1 MNELPEPG
9 EEDTGMDL
17 RDAWLLVRERKW
29 YVLTVFLVTVLL
41 AGVYTFLSTPI
52 YEAESTVQVLRHGP
66 QILRVADVMDNTIAS
81 DSDFNTQIDILES
94 TSIVQAVVSR
104 LSSDELKLLT
114 DPYAKR
120 SGETPSPGSIILA
133 NRRVIPQRLSLITA
147 ITFRHPN
154 PRIAARVT
162 NLIAGEYIAYN
173 SRLRTDEALKAVDE
187 LKDRA
192 DQQRKRVDEI
202 ANSLQSFR
210 QRGNLISL
218 VQSKDIVTEKLKAL
232 NMMATQTNAQ
242 LKEAQIR
249 WGQVQEWTN
258 SGRSLSEL
266 PFIASQPKVSQLIQT
281 ITTNKLALADL
292 RQRYKAMHPRLI
304 EATNA
309 VAQAELEMK
318 AALESAS
325 ASIKAEYENALST
338 DAEARK
344 ALADQENKS
353 LDLDKSAVEY
363 DNLEREFKVNDQL
376 LESMMVRMR
385 ETSVTSSIET
395 ENARVID
402 VASEPQ
408 KPISPRIALNLLVGV
423 LAGII
428 LGIGVAYLIA
438 IIEDRVKTAFDVEAF
453 VGFSLLGVVPRVERM
468 EPADKAQIVSNGADP
483 KTLESFLSLYSTLR
497 VNEDSRNARLIAVTS
512 TLPGEGKS
520 FIATNLALAF
530 ASQGQRTAIVDCDLR
545 KPNIQRSFRLR
556 MTKGVIDYCLNN
568 TPFDE
573 IVTKDV
579 HPNLDVIGSGGRA
592 TNPIHLINSKEFE
605 TLVEELGKRYDRVVF
620 DTPPLGAVSDVL
632 NILPLMDG
640 AIYTIQFNRVMRKA
654 AQRCARRLVSANVPV
669 FGAVLN
675 DVKNGGTTDYYVD
688 YHDRRVKEYYDH
700 KEPDLVAPKVKLT
713 KARSTTVGTR
723 G

>member
-1 MNELPEPG
+1 
-9 EEDTGMDL
+9 MDL

-41 AGVYTFLSTPI
+41 AAVYTFLSTPI
-52 YEAESTVQVLRHGP
+52 YQAQATVQVLRHGP
-66 QILRVADVMDNTIAS
+66 QILRVADVMDNTIAT
-81 DSDFNTQIDILES
+81 DADFNTQISILES
-94 TSIVQAVVSR
+94 TAIIQSVVSR
-104 LSSDELKLLT
+104 LSPEELKQLT
-114 DPYAKR
+114 DPYAKG
-120 SGETPSPGSIILA
+120 SGEAPSPTSIIYA
-133 NRRVIPQRLSLITA
+133 NRRIIPQRLSLITA
-147 ITFRHPN
+147 ITFQHPN
-154 PRIAARVT
+154 PKIAARVP

-173 SRLRTDEALKAVDE
+173 SRLRIEEALKAVDQ

-202 ANSLQSFR
+202 ANSLQAFR

-232 NMMATQTNAQ
+232 NMLTTQTNSH
-242 LKEAQIR
+242 LKEAEVR
-249 WGQVQEWTN
+249 WNQVQEWTKA
-258 SGRSLSEL
+258 GKSLAEL
-266 PFIASQPKVSQLIQT
+266 PFIATQANVSQLIQQ
-281 ITTNKLALADL
+281 ITTQKLALSDL
-292 RQRYKAMHPRLI
+292 RQRYKDKHPRMI
-304 EATNA
+304 EAT
-309 VAQAELEMK
+309 QALAGAERDFK
-318 AALESAS
+318 AALDTAA
-325 ASIKAEYENALST
+325 ASIKGEYENALQT

-344 ALADQENKS
+344 ALAEQESKS
-353 LDLDKSAVEY
+353 LDMDKSAVEY
-363 DNLEREFKVNDQL
+363 ENLERDFKVNDQL

-385 ETSVTSSIET
+385 ETSVTSSIDT

-402 VASEPQ
+402 SASEPQ
-408 KPISPRIALNLLVGV
+408 KPISPRIALNLAVGV
-423 LAGII
+423 LAGIL

-453 VGFSLLGVVPRVERM
+453 VGFSLLGVIPRVQRM
-468 EPADKAQIVSNGADP
+468 DPADKAQIVSNGADP
-483 KTLESFLSLYSTLR
+483 KVLEAFLSLYSSLR
-497 VNEDSRNARLIAVTS
+497 VNEESRNARLIAVTS

-545 KPNIQRSFRLR
+545 KPNVQRSFRMR
-556 MTKGVIDYCLNN
+556 MTKGVIDYCLNE

-573 IVTKDV
+573 IVAKDV

-605 TLVEELGKRYDRVVF
+605 NLVGELAKRYDRVVF
-620 DTPPLGAVSDVL
+620 DTPPIGAVSDVL
-632 NILPLMDG
+632 NMLPLMDG

-654 AQRCARRLVSANVPV
+654 AQRCARRLVSANIPV

-675 DVKNGGTTDYYVD
+675 DVKTGGATDYYVD

-700 KEPDLVAPKVKLT
+700 KGPDAVTPKVK
-713 KARSTTVGTR
+713 KAPVVTPAG
-723 G
+723 